1 MKEKKVKEKNI
12 FSILFG
18 NTEIDEKDELKSAT
32 DEERASIFQ
41 SKVTLSKLEKVHGGM
56 VEEQTATRK
65 QRRKDDFTKA
75 TEAATKLY
83 PSKEEQEL
91 LQDADKFFG
100 NTKNAKNSR
109 AKEKSRE
116 EDDDRSR

>member
-56 VEEQTATRK
+56 VEEQTATK

-100 NTKNAKNSR
+100 NTENAKNSR

>member
-41 SKVTLSKLEKVHGGM
+41 SKVT
-56 VEEQTATRK
+56 
-65 QRRKDDFTKA
+65 
-75 TEAATKLY
+75 
-83 PSKEEQEL
+83 
-91 LQDADKFFG
+91 
-100 NTKNAKNSR
+100 
-109 AKEKSRE
+109 
-116 EDDDRSR
+116 